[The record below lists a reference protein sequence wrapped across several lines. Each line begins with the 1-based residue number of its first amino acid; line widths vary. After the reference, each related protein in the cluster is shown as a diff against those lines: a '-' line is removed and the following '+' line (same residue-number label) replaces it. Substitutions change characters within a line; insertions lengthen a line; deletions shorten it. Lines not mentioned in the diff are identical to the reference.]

1 MSKFYSIKLKMLL
14 VFFESLKM
22 LENILDLRLFKILWF
37 LFRRILFLSKQGFQ
51 KITSDF
57 I

>member
-22 LENILDLRLFKILWF
+22 LENILDLRLFKIL
-37 LFRRILFLSKQGFQ
+37 
-51 KITSDF
+51 
-57 I
+57 